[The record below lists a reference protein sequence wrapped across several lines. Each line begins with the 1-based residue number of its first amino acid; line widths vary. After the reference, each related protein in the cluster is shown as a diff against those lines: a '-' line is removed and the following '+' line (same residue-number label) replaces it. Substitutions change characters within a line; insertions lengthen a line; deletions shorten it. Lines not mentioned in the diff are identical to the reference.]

1 MAAGAAGKNASIVI
15 PIMCGVLL
23 GCAGCRETKDKQDG
37 SGQFEVDKV
46 FERGPL
52 TAHVRV
58 DKSTMTIAE
67 TVLLELEAAIGQ
79 GYEVKMP
86 KVDAVLQNFGIVD
99 WTNCGDRL
107 DEQNNVVSRYQYRL
121 EPYVSGKYAI
131 PEFKFEFYDV
141 NSPKEKKYELA
152 TEPIDIEV
160 TSLLG
165 EDRDKLVIADIEGV
179 VEMQAAA
186 SYWRLWVAGGLAL
199 VAAAASW
206 LYLRRERHIKL
217 ARVLKPAHEIA
228 YGRLRALVRDDL
240 VKAGKIKEFYGRISD
255 ILRHYIEHRFELR
268 APERTTDEF
277 LIELQWTEAL
287 SEGDKEGL
295 GEFLRH
301 CDLVK
306 FAKHAPTTEQ
316 IQRTFGLVKDF
327 IEKTR
332 SDERKIDVTEA
343 VAAGPTVEAGEAR

>member
-1 MAAGAAGKNASIVI
+1 MAAGSAGNKISLVI
-15 PIMCGVLL
+15 PILCGALA
-23 GCAGCRETKDKQDG
+23 GCAGCGGTEDG
-37 SGQFEVDKV
+37 RDGRQEFEVDKV
-46 FERGPL
+46 CERGPL

-58 DKSTMTIAE
+58 DKTTMTIAE
-67 TVLLELEAAIGQ
+67 TMLLELEAVIGQ

-121 EPYVSGKYAI
+121 EPFLSGKCAI
-131 PEFKFEFYDV
+131 PAFKFEFHDV
-141 NSPKEKKYELA
+141 NSPEEKKYELT

-160 TSLLG
+160 ASLLG
-165 EDRDKLVIADIEGV
+165 EEREKLSIADIEGV
-179 VEMQAAA
+179 VEMRAEP
-186 SYWRLWVAGGLAL
+186 SYWWLWAAGGLAV
-199 VAAAASW
+199 VAVGSV

-217 ARVLKPAHEIA
+217 VRIFKPAHEIA
-228 YGRLRALVRDDL
+228 YERLRALVKEDL
-240 VKAGKIKEFYGRISD
+240 VKAGMIKEFYERISD
-255 ILRHYIEHRFELR
+255 ILRHYIEHRFDFR

-277 LIELQWTEAL
+277 LIELQWSRAL
-287 SEGDKEGL
+287 SEGDKESL

-306 FAKHAPTTEQ
+306 LARYTPTTAQ
-316 IQRTFGLVKDF
+316 IQRTFDLVKDF

-343 VAAGPTVEAGEAR
+343 IAAEQTVEAGEGV